1 MQQPSP
7 PFSFKHQHA
16 HRGSIPCAGQQN
28 FLNRRIASS
37 RRPASEAHW
46 RSRYTTSL
54 RNATLLFMILLM
66 GCSQESKDERMARRY
81 CSSCHLFPEPSLLD
95 KETWERGVL
104 PEMALRMGL
113 DISRLPGTTPAELDE
128 ILRSLPGAPLM
139 SEAEWQSIQAY
150 YRENAP
156 DTLSAS
162 PDRVKP
168 EILRQF
174 SVATV
179 RLPIEGH
186 AMLTFIKADS
196 VTKKILAGSRAGK
209 LFQLS
214 RSLAVEDSFQLPGA
228 PSDVLRMGEGL
239 LVTCMGIMD
248 PNDRYAG
255 SLMQVP
261 TNSLTASHEQV
272 IDSLKRPVN
281 TVQADLNNDGQDD
294 LIVSAFGNFT
304 GALLA
309 FEKNGDR
316 YERHVIHQFPGNRK
330 TIVHDFNADGL
341 QDLLVL
347 ITQGDERV
355 ALFTNRGNFTFS
367 YEVLLKFPPVYGSS
381 YFELVD
387 FNADGHPDILY
398 TNGDNADYSA
408 ILKPYHGV
416 RIFLN
421 DGRNEFEES
430 WFYPMDG
437 ASMARA
443 SDFDSD
449 GDVDVAAISFFPD
462 FKHSPENGFLYFENR
477 GGVLTPFQTPLAA
490 SGRWITMEST
500 DIDDDGDTDLLL
512 GALAFPAAVPE
523 SLLKTW
529 RENRISLL
537 LLRNKTR

>member
-1 MQQPSP
+1 MHQQQRS
-7 PFSFKHQHA
+7 SD
-16 HRGSIPCAGQQN
+16 RGV
-28 FLNRRIASS
+28 ASS
-37 RRPASEAHW
+37 RRVPEAHL
-46 RSRYTTSL
+46 RGRYNT
-54 RNATLLFMILLM
+54 NFCNVTLLFMALLM
-66 GCSQESKDERMARRY
+66 GCSQESKNEHLARKY

-95 KETWERGVL
+95 KETWDQGVF

-156 DTLSAS
+156 DTLSPS
-162 PDRVKP
+162 PDRGKP
-168 EILRQF
+168 EILSQF
-174 SVATV
+174 SVTTV
-179 RLPIEGH
+179 RLPVDGR
-186 AMLTFIKADS
+186 AMLTFIKWDPAK
-196 VTKKILAGSRAGK
+196 KKILAGSRAGK

-214 RSLAVEDSFQLPGA
+214 HALVLEDSFRLPSA
-228 PSDVLRMGEGL
+228 PSDVLRTDEGL
-239 LVTCMGIMD
+239 MATCMGIMD

-255 SLMQVP
+255 SLIQIQS
-261 TNSLTASHEQV
+261 NSPTASHELV

-309 FEKNGDR
+309 FKKDGDR

-347 ITQGDERV
+347 ITQGDERL

-367 YEVLLKFPPVYGSS
+367 YEVLLRFPPVYGSS

-387 FNADGHPDILY
+387 FNADGHLDILF

-408 ILKPYHGV
+408 VLKPYHGV

-443 SDFDSD
+443 SDFDAD
-449 GDVDVAAISFFPD
+449 GDIDLAAISFFTD
-462 FKHSPENGFLYFENR
+462 FERSPENGFLYFENR

-490 SGRWITMEST
+490 SGRWITMESA
-500 DIDDDGDTDLLL
+500 DIDEDGDTDLLL